1 MAFKDTYDKARD
13 AVSKL
18 KLFVFSDEKQHLL
31 EYLSAVLDAGISL
44 ESSLDQAKSEI
55 ASLRAK
61 LGHARRLTKGAVE
74 SAEDGDS
81 ETARGEADMALDNI
95 EAADKDAADAE
106 DTIERAE
113 SVAKELKNSAAR

>member
-18 KLFVFSDEKQHLL
+18 KMFVFSDEKQHLL
-31 EYLSAVLDAGISL
+31 EYLSAVLDAGLSL
-44 ESSLDQAKSEI
+44 ESSLSQAQSEI

-61 LGHARRLTKGAVE
+61 LGHARRLAKGAVE
-74 SAEDGDS
+74 SAEDGDA

-95 EAADKDAADAE
+95 EAAQSDAADVA
-106 DTIERAE
+106 DTVERAQ
-113 SVAKELKNSAAR
+113 SVASELKNSASR